1 MNLEYQ
7 NQVAEI
13 LIKIES
19 VKFSFIKPF
28 TLTSGL
34 LSPVYVDCRRIMS
47 FVEERKII
55 FCFDARIKNCYEIT
69 SWLGAARIFLKK

>member
-55 FCFDARIKNCYEIT
+55 FDYAIQNIKKILLTLIY
-69 SWLGAARIFLKK
+69 